1 MTTTRIETELV
12 VRLGSIE
19 RRADIARLAGALGI
33 DEAMLRRVL
42 LRLVVHP
49 QPVDADHHESGK
61 RGTTGGDGRSTRSGS
76 NERASIND
84 FPIGRIDDRRSDV
97 RETLVAG
104 DGGSR
109 EEEGDPGRD
118 TNAHSSPE
126 RIGAYL
132 AERLRDPSRLALYE
146 LVAREVPRSVIHD
159 ALTAAL
165 DLAPD
170 AVRRSRAAYFTA
182 IVRPYLRGRGHSPP
196 YARTSAHPA

>member
-1 MTTTRIETELV
+1 MSSMRIEPELV

-19 RRADIARLAGALGI
+19 RRPNIERLAGALGV
-33 DEAMLRRVL
+33 DEAALRRVL
-42 LRLVVHP
+42 LRLVAHP
-49 QPVDADHHESGK
+49 QPVDTDHRESGK
-61 RGTTGGDGRSTRSGS
+61 RGTTGGEGRSTRSGS

-84 FPIGRIDDRRSDV
+84 SSIDRIDDRRSDV
-97 RETLVAG
+97 RETLVPG

-118 TNAHSSPE
+118 TTARSSVE
-126 RIGAYL
+126 RTGAYL

-146 LVAREVPRSVIHD
+146 LVAREVPRSVIQD

-165 DLAPD
+165 DLAPE

-182 IVRPYLRGRGHSPP
+182 IVRPYLRGRGPSPP
-196 YARTSAHPA
+196 YARTSSHPT